1 MIGEKI
7 PLKCFKL
14 IVKQN
19 PFAPVSGLSNEVVS
33 ILVAQETAELPS
45 IKVGGLKKNP
55 AIRPDLHHS
64 GAARVRVPD
73 LFFVPPTLTSG
84 SFAAP

>member
-19 PFAPVSGLSNEVVS
+19 PFAPVLGLSNELVCT
-33 ILVAQETAELPS
+33 LVAQESAELPS

-55 AIRPDLHHS
+55 AFQPDLHHS
-64 GAARVRVPD
+64 SAARVRVPD

-84 SFAAP
+84 SLAAP